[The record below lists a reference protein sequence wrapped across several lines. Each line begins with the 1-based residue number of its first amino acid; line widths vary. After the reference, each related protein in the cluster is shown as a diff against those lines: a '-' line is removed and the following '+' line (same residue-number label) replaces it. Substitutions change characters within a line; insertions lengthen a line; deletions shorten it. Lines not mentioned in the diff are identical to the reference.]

1 MFLRRPWFKPYS
13 SSLKYVKSLTSSSHQ
28 SVQICCREEQ
38 QEKIMA
44 IANYFALHANAKW
57 SEESSSKSS
66 SVFRTLA
73 SIHLNFLWISL
84 TAYYFSNKSFVM
96 DVWLGH
102 IYRLLKILTFSEAKV
117 EQIIAIAK
125 TRSVSCLIYFE
136 SYHFDKNISLHL
148 LISLHLIYEVYL
160 IRSCLV

>member
-13 SSLKYVKSLTSSSHQ
+13 SSLKYVESLTSSSHQ

-57 SEESSSKSS
+57 FEESSSRG
-66 SVFRTLA
+66 VFRTLA
-73 SIHLNFLWISL
+73 SIHFKFLWISL
-84 TAYYFSNKSFVM
+84 TTYYFSNRSFVI

-102 IYRLLKILTFSEAKV
+102 IYKLLKILTFSEAKV
-117 EQIIAIAK
+117 EQIIAIVT

-148 LISLHLIYEVYL
+148 LISLHLIHEV
-160 IRSCLV
+160 